1 MKGIAFAPGSIGNV
15 GPGFDVLGLAFGG
28 AGVRVEVELI
38 DGPVPPV
45 IVTGRDAEL
54 IPTDPA
60 KNAAAIAAIS
70 MLRSL
75 GNRSG
80 IAVKLHGS
88 LPVAGG
94 MGASGASSVAG
105 AYAAALASEGPVP
118 AEQVILAALDGESA
132 VAGRHLDNIA
142 PSALGGLVLSRS
154 LDPLEVVGLDIA
166 ADWYVAL
173 VTPAVRIETKH
184 ARSLLP
190 AQSDRSEW
198 ITEMGNAIGVTVAF
212 ARGDGELLRRSLVDV
227 YAEPRRATLIP
238 HFHEVRDAALDA
250 GALGCSISGSG
261 PTVFAIAEDERAAK
275 RVAREMQRAFGEIG
289 SSAHVGPID
298 REGARRVE
306 PGEES

>member
-1 MKGIAFAPGSIGNV
+1 LKGIAFAPGSIGNV

-28 AGVRVEVELI
+28 AGVRVEVDLI
-38 DGPVPPV
+38 DGEAPPV
-45 IVTGRDAEL
+45 VVTGRDAEL

-60 KNAAAIAAIS
+60 QNAAAIAAVS
-70 MLRSL
+70 MLRRL
-75 GNRSG
+75 GNHSP

-118 AEQVILAALDGESA
+118 AQQVILAALDGESA

-142 PSALGGLVLSRS
+142 PSVLGGLVLSRS
-154 LDPLEVVGLDIA
+154 LEPLDVVSLDIA
-166 ADWYVAL
+166 ADWWVAL
-173 VTPAVRIETKH
+173 ITPAVRIETKH
-184 ARSLLP
+184 ARGLLP

-198 ITEMGNAIGVTVAF
+198 IAEMGNAIGVTVAF
-212 ARGDGELLRRSLVDV
+212 ARGDGDLLRRSLEDV
-227 YAEPRRATLIP
+227 YAEPRRAGLIP
-238 HFHEVRDAALDA
+238 HFYDVRKAALDA

-261 PTVFAIAEDERAAK
+261 PTVFAIAEDQKSAE
-275 RVAREMQRAFGEIG
+275 RVAREMQSAFAEIE
-289 SSAHVGPID
+289 STAHVGPID

-306 PGEES
+306 PGDGS